1 MHRLTTCPPPRTT
14 HCVQDTLLLA
24 LHPSARNVLGERNIA
39 FLTGP
44 DHKAL
49 RKSFLALFTRKALS
63 VSLSFGADIWH
74 ARVVMRPCIASPS
87 GHS

>member
-1 MHRLTTCPPPRTT
+1 MLFLPVYAGSHSGLLTLSL
-14 HCVQDTLLLA
+14 QDTLLLA

-63 VSLSFGADIWH
+63 VSEHVDFQ
-74 ARVVMRPCIASPS
+74 VKS
-87 GHS
+87 GGWL